1 MLKDTTVQ
9 SLISWELHRQNEGME
24 LIASENYQSK
34 QVLEAQ
40 SSVFANKY
48 SEGYPGKRYYGGQ
61 EFTDQIEQLAIDR
74 AKQIFHADHANVQ
87 PLSGAAANIGAYCAW
102 LEPGDTIMGMELS
115 HGGHLTH
122 GAPVTY
128 MSRVFNFV
136 RYGIA
141 DIATGALDYDAIW
154 KQAKEVQPKILL
166 AGFSAY
172 PRTLDYAKFAQIAK
186 DVGAVA
192 MADMAHIAGFIAAG
206 LLANPLDHGFQMMT
220 TTTHKSLR
228 GPRGAMILT
237 KGTVSNPMKAP
248 EKTIE
253 NLPTLVD
260 RSVFPGLQWGP
271 HMNSITAIAVAL
283 GEVMTPEFQAY
294 AKQTLEN
301 AQTLASGLLSK
312 WWKLVTGGTDNHL
325 MVIDFSGTWLD
336 GKKAEELLDLV
347 GISSSKSTIPNDPN
361 PPYKPSGLR
370 LGMPAM
376 TTRGFGKGETEW
388 LVGVINRVLRCR
400 DGSTNHSDRWSEL
413 GTIREEVREMAGK
426 YGLPN

>member
-1 MLKDTTVQ
+1 MLKDTLVQ
-9 SLISWELHRQNEGME
+9 SLIMWETQRQAQGME
-24 LIASENYQSK
+24 LIASENYQSR

-48 SEGYPGKRYYGGQ
+48 AEWYPGKRYYGGQ

-74 AKQIFHADHANVQ
+74 AKEIFRADHANVQ
-87 PLSGAAANIGAYCAW
+87 PLSGAAANIAAYAAW
-102 LEPGDTIMGMELS
+102 LNPGDTIMGMELS

-141 DIATGALDYDAIW
+141 DLATGALDYDAIR
-154 KQAKEVQPKILL
+154 KQAKDIKPKILL

-172 PRTLDYAKFAQIAK
+172 PRTLDYARFAEIAH

-206 LLANPLDHGFQMMT
+206 LLENPLNHGFQMMT

-260 RSVFPGLQWGP
+260 RALFPGLQGGP
-271 HMNSITAIAVAL
+271 HMQAICGIAVAL
-283 GEVMTPEFQAY
+283 GEVMTPAFTTY
-294 AKQTLEN
+294 ATQTLEN
-301 AQTLASGLLSK
+301 AQTLATGLMSK

-325 MVIDFSGTWLD
+325 IVIDFTGTWLD
-336 GKKAEELLDLV
+336 GKTAEEFLDRV
-347 GISSSKSTIPNDPN
+347 GISASKSTIPDDPN

-370 LGMPAM
+370 IGMPAM
-376 TTRGFGKGETEW
+376 TTRGFTRDETLR
-388 LVGVINRVLRCR
+388 LVDTIDKVLRSEKWDQR
-400 DGSTNHSDRWSEL
+400 SEL
-413 GTIREEVREMAGK
+413 VRIREEVKEMAMK
-426 YGLPN
+426 YPLPG

>member
-1 MLKDTTVQ
+1 MLDTLVS
-9 SLISWELHRQNEGME
+9 SLISWETIRQSEGME

-61 EFTDQIEQLAIDR
+61 EYTDQIEQLAIDR

-102 LEPGDTIMGMELS
+102 LDPSDTIMGMELS

-122 GAPVTY
+122 GSPVTY

-141 DIATGALDYDAIW
+141 NLETWALDYDAIW
-154 KQAKEVQPKILL
+154 KQAKEVKPKILL

-172 PRTLDYAKFAQIAK
+172 PRRLDYSKFAEIAA
-186 DVGAVA
+186 DIWAVA
-192 MADMAHIAGFIAAG
+192 MADMAHIAGFIAAW
-206 LLANPLDHGFQMMT
+206 LLENPLDHGFQMMT

-237 KGTVSNPMKAP
+237 KGIVSNPMKAP
-248 EKTIE
+248 EKIIE

-260 RSVFPGLQWGP
+260 RSVFPGLQWWP
-271 HMNSITAIAVAL
+271 HINSICAIAVWL
-283 GEVMTPEFQAY
+283 GEVMTPEFQSY
-294 AKQTLEN
+294 AKQSLEN
-301 AQTLASGLLSK
+301 AQSLATGLLSK

-325 MVIDFSGTWLD
+325 MVMDFTGTGLD
-336 GKKAEELLDLV
+336 GKQAEELLDLV
-347 GISSSKSTIPNDPN
+347 WISSSKSTIPNDPN
-361 PPYKPSGLR
+361 PPYKPSWLR
-370 LGMPAM
+370 LWMPAM
-376 TTRGFGKGETEW
+376 TTRGFKQVETEW
-388 LVGVINRVLRCR
+388 LVDVIDRTLCCR
-400 DGSTNHSDRWSEL
+400 DVLEARPILASL
-413 GTIREEVREMAGK
+413 REEVREMAK
-426 YGLPN
+426 RYPLPN